1 MDIEKA
7 KRALVNAH
15 KAGDTAAATKLAKAI
30 KAKQGSSGQSKVSGA
45 VDAFTQ
51 GASFGF
57 GDELTALEAG
67 ILGKTPDG
75 KWFDYSKSFGERY
88 DDALAAERGQQGDFR
103 EENPALSIAAE
114 IAGGVATAGGLAK
127 QGATLVGKTAG
138 RDIGAR
144 VGAGMAEGAA
154 YGTAYGTGNADD
166 GKRLEGAIDGAKLGA
181 AFGGM
186 LPIAGQGLKKGFQ
199 SVAGKNQTVK
209 TAPTREVLKAEADEA
224 FKAADEMG
232 IRFHE
237 GARGSLINGISD
249 DLNAAKYRP
258 NINKDVRAVLNEFDS
273 FVEKQPT
280 LSNLQDF
287 RSFVLKQQ
295 RNMDPNKTT
304 DKEMLGLVVRNIDDF
319 ADRIDG
325 STVISNAGNRTAA
338 VEQLKKGR
346 DLWRRLKKADVL
358 EEAFYKA
365 ENQASGFENGLRT
378 QFRQLINN
386 KKTRNLFTNEE
397 VSAMQRVVRGGA
409 TENTLKLL
417 GKLGFGVDGASNA
430 FGGAMGMGLGSLA
443 GGPIGGLAVG
453 AGATAARKGAEM
465 ATRSN
470 AEFARALVRAGK
482 IAEAEVPKVIQSLE
496 NGTLTPEAVS
506 GALAGVS

>member
-1 MDIEKA
+1 MDLEKA

-30 KAKQGSSGQSKVSGA
+30 KAEQAKGGQSKITGA

-67 ILGKTPDG
+67 VLGKTPDG

-88 DDALAAERGQQGDFR
+88 DDALAAERGQQNEFR
-103 EENPALSIAAE
+103 EENPALSIASE

-127 QGATLVGKTAG
+127 QGATLVGKAAG
-138 RDIGAR
+138 RDIGTRAA
-144 VGAGMAEGAA
+144 AGMAEGAA
-154 YGTAYGTGNADD
+154 YGTAFGTGNADE
-166 GKRLEGAIDGAKLGA
+166 GSRLEGAVDGAKLGA
-181 AFGGM
+181 VFGG
-186 LPIAGQGLKKGFQ
+186 LIPIAGQGLKRGYQ
-199 SVAGKNQTVK
+199 SVAGKVK
-209 TAPTREVLKAEADEA
+209 TAQTAPTREALKTEADAA

-232 IRFHE
+232 VRFHQ
-237 GARGSLINGISD
+237 GARGSLINGIAD
-249 DLNAAKYRP
+249 DLNSAKYRP

-295 RNMDPNKTT
+295 RNMDPSKTT
-304 DKEMLGLVVRNIDDF
+304 DKDMLGLIVQNIDDF

-325 STVISNAGNRTAA
+325 STVIANAGNRAAA
-338 VEQLKKGR
+338 VQHLKKGR
-346 DLWRRLKKADVL
+346 DLWKRLRKTDVL
-358 EEAFYKA
+358 EDAIYKA

-386 KKTRNLFTNEE
+386 KKTRRLFSREE
-397 VSAMQRVVRGGA
+397 LGAMQKVVRGGPI
-409 TENTLKLL
+409 ENGLKLL

-470 AEFARALVRAGK
+470 ADFARALVRAGK
-482 IAEAEVPKVIQSLE
+482 IAEAEVPKVIQALE
-496 NGTLTPEAVS
+496 SGALTPEAVS
-506 GALAGVS
+506 GALAGVN